1 MGICGDEV
9 FESRNIG
16 IMKAQK
22 YCHLEPV
29 FPVKAYLVMAY
40 MEEGSRHI
48 FYPLEYVFT
57 SRSTAIAEI
66 KLLHEN
72 LKTKGVRVDAAV
84 VYEIHLDRKLGLS
97 KECWEGKDKEKESFW
112 RYRRFIKMMSQP
124 GLHEVLILPQKW
136 EAPKKNWKLAVS
148 IPFYRG
154 EDEELIYRFIKY
166 SRDVVDIRSK
176 SAAIYTIGKAYR
188 FWRETGEL
196 KPTKLLTEPN
206 GDAN

>member
-1 MGICGDEV
+1 
-9 FESRNIG
+9 
-16 IMKAQK
+16 
-22 YCHLEPV
+22 
-29 FPVKAYLVMAY
+29 
-40 MEEGSRHI
+40 
-48 FYPLEYVFT
+48 
-57 SRSTAIAEI
+57 
-66 KLLHEN
+66 
-72 LKTKGVRVDAAV
+72 
-84 VYEIHLDRKLGLS
+84 
-97 KECWEGKDKEKESFW
+97 
-112 RYRRFIKMMSQP
+112 MSQP

-206 GDAN
+206 GEAN